1 MSESKKLHYKQI
13 FKSYLTRYYSDSV
26 DINQSIDFR
35 IPKYGIWSPLSSPK
49 NISDEKTFLENY
61 GNRKTSV
68 SLERV
73 TTVIEEYDN
82 KISLKYFHITKDR
95 RVGSVYFRVRRQI
108 SYCTYNLKTKNFY
121 FGDLITK
128 NKQVIRRQIRSNIF
142 DGNYLT
148 SLRLMIRRQ
157 VRELCDETI
166 TEKNRISNKVSEEII
181 KVYFDLIKE
190 KTGIHLDCLSNNLDG
205 ELYKLYLS
213 DNGFKYP
220 NNYYEYTGIRIP
232 KKVYRKE
239 INLIKIIMSTL
250 NLKGRK
256 IRTLL
261 NQGKNID
268 LQKVVTLYQMLGVDY
283 FNELKDDVVQYENT
297 PISRNLNY
305 LMNVQ
310 NMYDKFQ
317 LNNGDKGRVV
327 NILNDKVNFSLVADH
342 LQMIEKLKTEYEH
355 RFKMKFT
362 CRESFND
369 EHYDLSELIN
379 SYKKGDI
386 TIHYGD
392 LAVEKIEE
400 PIFGPDGI
408 DYYPVVL
415 LTSKDFNEE
424 SQIQSNCVRT
434 YVERPNMVIISLRQ
448 GSGNSEDRATLEYR
462 FRRNEII
469 RTQSLGKFNK
479 DLSPRYG
486 MPLEVL
492 DLKLKKLYHKDI
504 LHLPKMVKKFKSGR
518 VIERNAI
525 FKENENKI
533 NNIYP
538 EWDNNDNCDS
548 LDFLGFDLFM

>member
-13 FKSYLTRYYSDSV
+13 FNSYLTRYYSDSV
-26 DINQSIDFR
+26 DINQSIHFR
-35 IPKYGIWSPLSSPK
+35 IPKYGVWSLSGLP
-49 NISDEKTFLENY
+49 NMSDEKTFLENY

-73 TTVIEEYDN
+73 TVVIEEYDN
-82 KISLKYFHITKDR
+82 KISLKYFQITKNR
-95 RVGSVYFRVRRQI
+95 SVGSVYFRVRRQI

-128 NKQVIRRQIRSNIF
+128 NKQVIRKRTRSNIF
-142 DGNYLT
+142 DGNYFT
-148 SLRLMIRRQ
+148 SLRLLIRRQ
-157 VRELCDETI
+157 VRDLCDDVI

-190 KTGIHLDCLSNNLDG
+190 KTGIHLDCLSNSLDG
-205 ELYKLYLS
+205 ELFKLYLS

-220 NNYYEYTGIRIP
+220 NNYHEYTGIRIP

-239 INLIKIIMSTL
+239 INMVKIVMSTL
-250 NLKGRK
+250 NLRGRK

-268 LQKVVTLYQMLGVDY
+268 LQKVVSLYQMLGVDY
-283 FNELKDDVVQYENT
+283 FNKLKDNVVQYENT
-297 PISRNLNY
+297 PTNGSLNY

-310 NMYDKFQ
+310 NMYDKIQ
-317 LNNGDKGRVV
+317 LNNGDKGRIV
-327 NILNDKVNFSLVADH
+327 NILNDKVNFSLIVDH
-342 LQMIEKLKTEYEH
+342 LQMIEKLNNEYEY

-362 CRESFND
+362 CRESFNN

-392 LAVEKIEE
+392 SAVKKIEE

-434 YVERPNMVIISLRQ
+434 YVERPNMMIISLRQ
-448 GSGNSEDRATLEYR
+448 GSSNSEDRATLEYR

-492 DLKLKKLYHKDI
+492 NLRLKELYRKDI
-504 LHLPKMVKKFKSGR
+504 LHLPKMVKNFKSGR

-548 LDFLGFDLFM
+548 LDFLDFDLFM

>member
-13 FKSYLTRYYSDSV
+13 FNSYLTRYYSDSV
-26 DINQSIDFR
+26 DINQSIHFR
-35 IPKYGIWSPLSSPK
+35 IPKYGVWSLSGLP
-49 NISDEKTFLENY
+49 NMSDEKTFLENY

-73 TTVIEEYDN
+73 TVVIEEYDN
-82 KISLKYFHITKDR
+82 KISLKYFQITKNR
-95 RVGSVYFRVRRQI
+95 SVGSVYFRVRRQI

-121 FGDLITK
+121 FGDLVTK
-128 NKQVIRRQIRSNIF
+128 NKQVIRKRTRSNIF
-142 DGNYLT
+142 DGNYFT
-148 SLRLMIRRQ
+148 SLRLLIRRQ
-157 VRELCDETI
+157 VRDLCDDVI

-190 KTGIHLDCLSNNLDG
+190 KTGIHLDCLSNSLDG
-205 ELYKLYLS
+205 ELFKLYLS

-220 NNYYEYTGIRIP
+220 NNYHEYTGIRIP

-239 INLIKIIMSTL
+239 INMVKIVMSTL
-250 NLKGRK
+250 NLRGRK

-268 LQKVVTLYQMLGVDY
+268 LQKVVSLYQMLGVDY
-283 FNELKDDVVQYENT
+283 FNKLKDNVVQYENT
-297 PISRNLNY
+297 PTNGSLNY

-310 NMYDKFQ
+310 NMYDKIQ
-317 LNNGDKGRVV
+317 LNNGDKGRIV
-327 NILNDKVNFSLVADH
+327 NILNDKVNFSLIVDH
-342 LQMIEKLKTEYEH
+342 LQMIEKLNNEYEY

-362 CRESFND
+362 CRESFNN

-392 LAVEKIEE
+392 SAVKKIEE

-434 YVERPNMVIISLRQ
+434 YVERPNMMIISLRQ
-448 GSGNSEDRATLEYR
+448 GSSNSEDRATLEYR

-486 MPLEVL
+486 MSLEVL
-492 DLKLKKLYHKDI
+492 DLRLKELYRKDI
-504 LHLPKMVKKFKSGR
+504 LHLPKMVKNFKSGR

-548 LDFLGFDLFM
+548 LDFLDFDLFM